1 MSGGYRAGCA
11 IVCDRDPEL
20 AAHAS
25 DGVVADD
32 EIGVMTLA
40 LAGEQ
45 GTARFDEGRF
55 AGDGELSVEAAV
67 AAAGG
72 ERGQGE
78 ARAFADLG
86 AVGEADE
93 TAGRSEEHTSELQS
107 LMRISYAVLC
117 LKTKTTKTSP

>member
-1 MSGGYRAGCA
+1 
-11 IVCDRDPEL
+11 
-20 AAHAS
+20 
-25 DGVVADD
+25 
-32 EIGVMTLA
+32 MTLA

-78 ARAFADLG
+78 ARAFADHG

-93 TAGRSEEHTSELQS
+93 TAGSEQPPGQHQESATGERHPRRAVGPAYRSEAHQSELQS
-107 LMRISYAVLC
+107 LMRHSY
-117 LKTKTTKTSP
+117 T